1 MNQRHIDAFEALAKR
16 QATPSEAAR
25 LEKVRETLGVS
36 QDDAIWLIFL
46 GLEYYLSLY
55 GAQSK
60 TIEDRVDRSIRE
72 AISEIEI
79 LPSSSPK
86 PKPKIT
92 HLILGGLIFGA
103 SAMIPFLAYKLLPGF
118 F

>member
-72 AISEIEI
+72 AISEIEV
-79 LPSSSPK
+79 LPPAS

-103 SAMIPFLAYKLLPGF
+103 SAMIPFLAYKLLPGLF
-118 F
+118 